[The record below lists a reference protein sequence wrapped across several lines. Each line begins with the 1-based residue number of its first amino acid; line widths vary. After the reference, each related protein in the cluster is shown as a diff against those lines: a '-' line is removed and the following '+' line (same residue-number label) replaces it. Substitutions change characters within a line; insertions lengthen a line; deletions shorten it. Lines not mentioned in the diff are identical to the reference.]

1 MFHLQIDREYVNTGP
16 IPFLS
21 FSDTDKMQNM
31 AVDDNEVQIGGVNT
45 SDPRFGSYKSYS
57 GCLSSK

>member
-1 MFHLQIDREYVNTGP
+1 MGP

-21 FSDTDKMQNM
+21 FNDMDEAQNTT
-31 AVDDNEVQIGGVNT
+31 VGDNEVQIGGVNT

-57 GCLSSK
+57 GCLSSNYRLE